1 MSMQKSIPKKI
12 PLAILS
18 CLGWFALI
26 TQLYLNVS
34 SHQVSVPESVTR
46 YFSYFTLLTNLMVAA
61 YCTVLWLAPGSRMGA
76 FFSRTQTATAITVYI
91 TIVALI
97 YNIVLRSLWQPQGL
111 QKVLD
116 QLLHTI
122 IPVLFILY
130 WCVFVKKHT
139 LQWNNFLPWLWYPFI
154 YLVLILIRG
163 AFSGFYPYPF
173 IHAGEIGMQQTLI
186 NAAGIAILFMVMSLA
201 FIGIGKLW
209 SRRK

>member
-12 PLAILS
+12 LLAILS

-154 YLVLILIRG
+154 YLVFILIRG

-186 NAAGIAILFMVMSLA
+186 NAGGIAILFMVMSLA

>member
-1 MSMQKSIPKKI
+1 MSLQKPISIKI
-12 PLAILS
+12 FLAVLS

-26 TQLYLNVS
+26 TQLYLNIS
-34 SHQVSVPESVTR
+34 SHQVSVPESITR
-46 YFSYFTLLTNLMVAA
+46 YFSYFTLLTNLIVAV
-61 YCTVLWLAPGSRMGA
+61 YCTVLWLAPNSRQGI
-76 FFSRTQTATAITVYI
+76 FFSRTQTGTAITVYI
-91 TIVALI
+91 TIVAMI

-139 LQWNNFLPWLWYPFI
+139 LQWKDFLPWLWYPFI
-154 YLVLILIRG
+154 YLAFVLIRG
-163 AFSGFYPYPF
+163 TFSGFYPYPF
-173 IHAGEIGMQQTLI
+173 IHVGEIGMQQTLI
-186 NAAGIAILFMVMSLA
+186 NAVGIGILFMVISLV

-209 SRRK
+209 SRSA